1 MLRTLSGR
9 LALLLFCALCA
20 IVAAYGVLTFRGS
33 QVHLDEANQKLNRDL
48 ARYLVDAN
56 KLVRGDS
63 VNQRALAKLF
73 ANLMSV
79 NPNIEIYLLDDDGT
93 ILTYSAA
100 ENRVKRTSVDL
111 VPVREFLTGRAMFP
125 LMGDDPRDPSRRK
138 VFSAAPLPLQG
149 NPEAYLYVVLG
160 GEEYDSVANMLLESR
175 LLRTNLQVGA
185 LAAGFL
191 ILAWFL
197 LFWSITRRLRR
208 LNARVEQFRRGP
220 LAADMPAAASSP
232 AAGDEIDQLDI
243 TFTQMAQ
250 RIARQVDDMKQTDQV
265 RRDLIANVSHDLRT
279 PLTALHGYIETLLIK
294 GAELSP
300 AQQRE
305 YLETAARSSQ
315 RLNKLVSELFELA
328 KLESRAA
335 PLEPEVFSLADLVQ
349 DVVGEFQL
357 VAEQHGVLLRTRID
371 ADLAP
376 VLGDIRMIERVLDN
390 LLQNA
395 IQHTP
400 ANGDVTVHAA
410 REAEAVTVSVSDT
423 GCGIPQ
429 DDLPYIFDRFYKA
442 RNVEGENAQGAGL
455 GLAIAKRI
463 LEMHGTKIHAE
474 SVLNVGTTFTFSL
487 ATTAFPPDPSDPT
500 SSAAIPMT

>member
-9 LALLLFCALCA
+9 LALLLFFALCA

-33 QVHLDEANQKLNRDL
+33 KVHLDEANQKLNRDL
-48 ARYLVDAN
+48 ARYLVETN
-56 KLVRGDS
+56 KLARGDS
-63 VNQRALAKLF
+63 VNQRALSKLF
-73 ANLMSV
+73 ANLMLV

-111 VPVREFLTGRAMFP
+111 APVREFLAGGAMFP
-125 LMGDDPRDPSRRK
+125 LLGDDPRDPSRRK
-138 VFSAAPLPLQG
+138 VFSVAPLPLQG
-149 NPEAYLYVVLG
+149 AAEAYLYVVLG

-175 LLRTNLQVGA
+175 LLRTNLQIGGLSA
-185 LAAGFL
+185 LFL

-197 LFWSITRRLRR
+197 LFWSVTRRLRR
-208 LNARVEQFRRGP
+208 LNARVEQFRQSS
-220 LAADMPAAASSP
+220 LASASAPSP
-232 AAGDEIDQLDI
+232 AAGDEIDQLDA
-243 TFTQMAQ
+243 TFAQMAQ
-250 RIARQVDDMKQTDQV
+250 RIAQQVDDMKQTDQV

-294 GAELSP
+294 GVELSP

-315 RLNKLVSELFELA
+315 RLNTLVSELFELA

-349 DVVGEFQL
+349 DVAGEFQL
-357 VAEQHGVLLRTRID
+357 LAERNGIRLRTRID
-371 ADLAP
+371 DDLAP
-376 VLGDIRMIERVLDN
+376 VSGDIKMIERVLEN
-390 LLQNA
+390 LIQNA

-400 ANGDVTVHAA
+400 AKGDVTVHAA
-410 REAEAVTVSVSDT
+410 REPEAVRVSVSDT

-429 DDLPYIFDRFYKA
+429 EDLPDIFDRFYKA
-442 RNVEGENAQGAGL
+442 RNVMIENTQGAGL

-463 LEMHGTKIHAE
+463 LQMHGRTIHAE

-487 ATTAFPPDPSDPT
+487 PTTAFIPDRSDPNG
-500 SSAAIPMT
+500 SASTAT